1 MLGWGSMKRVA
12 WLAAAIMC
20 VTTAASAQSW
30 TAVATLKSGGGSC
43 LQGVPNYSWKID
55 VKDNVLVATSERNT
69 KWTLRLQG
77 LNPDGSGRIN
87 AKTTTGYPATF
98 DFAVGQGRGLLLP
111 PSTSESGSRL
121 LSGHAHTGS
130 EPHVAGS

>member
-1 MLGWGSMKRVA
+1 MKV
-12 WLAAAIMC
+12 LACLATAIVCTSSAAL
-20 VTTAASAQSW
+20 AQSW
-30 TAVATLKSGGGSC
+30 TAIATLKSGGGSC

-98 DFAVGQGRGLLLP
+98 DFTAGQGQRVIIATFDICVWEWAP
-111 PSTSESGSRL
+111 K
-121 LSGHAHTGS
+121 
-130 EPHVAGS
+130 